1 MNKKNIPVFLH
12 CWHCCYQATSNPQTM
27 VIRRPFQS
35 FLRKCPQL
43 HYHLHCSVTRGYVR
57 KSLDVVL
64 TVQTLP
70 FVRLMQRPKITLSI
84 RPCISHCVVLCIQ
97 AIRYIIIKYIEI
109 RMQIYL
115 SLLSLA
121 RRAVEMVMMYMSRCF
136 LQT

>member
-1 MNKKNIPVFLH
+1 M
-12 CWHCCYQATSNPQTM
+12 M

-35 FLRKCPQL
+35 FLRKFPQL

-70 FVRLMQRPKITLSI
+70 FVRLMQRPEITLLI
-84 RPCISHCVVLCIQ
+84 RPCIIHCVVLCI
-97 AIRYIIIKYIEI
+97 YSIIKYIEI
-109 RMQIYL
+109 YIQTYL

-121 RRAVEMVMMYMSRCF
+121 RRAVEMVMMNMSRRF